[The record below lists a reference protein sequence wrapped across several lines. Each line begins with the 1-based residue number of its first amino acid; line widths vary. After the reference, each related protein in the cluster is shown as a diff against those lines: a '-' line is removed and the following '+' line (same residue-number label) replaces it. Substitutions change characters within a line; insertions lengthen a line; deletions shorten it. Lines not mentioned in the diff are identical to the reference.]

1 MKVKYRVKSHQDFQK
16 VIHDNKRVSN
26 YNFVLYF
33 KSNEVG
39 HARVGIST
47 SKKLGNAV
55 VRSTIRRQVR
65 VMARDAFDFEKSKDY
80 VLIVRKGY
88 LDNGYQENYESLKKL
103 INKIKED

>member
-33 KSNEVG
+33 KPNELE

-65 VMARDAFDFEKSKDY
+65 VMAREIFDFNKNKEY
-80 VLIVRKGY
+80 VIIVRKGY
-88 LDNGYQENYESLKKL
+88 LDNSYQENYESLKKL
-103 INKIKED
+103 VTKIKED

>member
-33 KSNEVG
+33 KNNDLGYS
-39 HARVGIST
+39 RVGIST

-65 VMARDAFDFEKSKDY
+65 AMAKELFDFSTSKEY
-80 VLIVRKGY
+80 VVIVRKGY
-88 LDNGYQENYESLKKL
+88 LDNDYQQNYQSLKKL